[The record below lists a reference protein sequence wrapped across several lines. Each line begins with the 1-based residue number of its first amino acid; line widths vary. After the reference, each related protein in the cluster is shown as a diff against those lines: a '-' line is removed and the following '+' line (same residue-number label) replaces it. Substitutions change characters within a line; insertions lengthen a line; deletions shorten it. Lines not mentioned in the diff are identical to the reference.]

1 MVCDTENLNIKAI
14 VDKLVAGAET
24 TLEEWGTLLELSA
37 PEDLQALYEA
47 AYQVK
52 LETVGPTV
60 YFRGIV
66 ELSNICSKDCYY
78 CGIRRS
84 NTNVERYQMA
94 EDEIVRD
101 ALWAHEHRY
110 GSIVL
115 QSGER
120 QDDKFTEQ
128 IERVLKRIKAESGGE
143 LGITLSLG
151 EQTREVYQ
159 KWFDAGAHR
168 YLLRIETTNPDLYR
182 MLHPETHDFDARVAC
197 LDELRAVGYQVGT
210 GVMIGLPGQ
219 TTADL
224 ASDIQFFRERDID
237 MIGMGPYVLHSETP
251 LAASVDAIDPKTQL
265 ERGLKMIAVTRLV
278 LRDVNIAATTALQA
292 LNPIGRELGLQAG
305 ANIIMPNLT
314 DTPYRKDYQLYEGK
328 PCLDEDSTMCRG
340 CLQKRIAGIGET
352 IGLDQWGDSPHFLK
366 RTGDGGEAS

>member
-1 MVCDTENLNIKAI
+1 MNAI
-14 VDKLVAGAET
+14 LKKLTAGEGTSPAE
-24 TLEEWGTLLELSA
+24 WQTLLECA
-37 PEDLQALYEA
+37 EPAARQALYEA
-47 AYQVK
+47 AYAVK
-52 LETVGPTV
+52 LQTVGPTV

-84 NTNVERYQMA
+84 NATIERYQMD

-115 QSGER
+115 QAGER
-120 QDDKFTEQ
+120 QDAAFVDQ
-128 IERVLKRIKAESGGE
+128 IERVLKRIKAESDGE

-151 EQTREVYQ
+151 EQSAEVYRA
-159 KWFDAGAHR
+159 WFEAGAHR
-168 YLLRIETTNPDLYR
+168 YLLRVETTNPDLYR
-182 MLHPETHDFDARVAC
+182 QLHPATHDFDTRVAC
-197 LDELRAVGYQVGT
+197 LDTLRDVGYQVGT

-224 ASDIQFFRERDID
+224 AQDIRFFRDHDID

-251 LAASVDAIDPKTQL
+251 LAERVDAINPVTQL
-265 ERGLKMIAVTRLV
+265 ELGLKMIAVTRLV

-292 LNPIGRELGLQAG
+292 LHPTGREMGLQAG

-314 DTPYRKDYQLYEGK
+314 DTSYRKGYQLYEGK
-328 PCLDEDSTMCRG
+328 PCMDEDSTMCRG
-340 CLQKRIAGIGET
+340 CLQKRVAGIGET
-352 IGLDQWGDSPHFLK
+352 IGLGQWGDSPHYLK
-366 RTGDGGEAS
+366 RSDTAVAGGTGPVTREGV